1 MEALLI
7 DDHQFVNMGLASCLE
22 ETGRFS
28 VTRQAGTLGEAVRF
42 IEQAYEGTSYDESS
56 CEESSHGL
64 PSLIILDIMLGE
76 ENGLD
81 FLPFLKD
88 FCRKR
93 KRPMPQVIV
102 CSVLED
108 PIRIQTAL
116 ELGASGYIPKSG
128 SKADLLDAVD
138 KAMRGEVYI
147 SETYNEKI
155 NEACGIYTQLTK
167 RELEVYYLLKQN
179 KTNRQIA
186 KELDINIRT
195 IENYVSNIYFKMGIK
210 SRLDLLKR

>member
-7 DDHQFVNMGLASCLE
+7 DDHQVVNMGLASCLE
-22 ETGRFS
+22 ETGRF
-28 VTRQAGTLGEAVRF
+28 TAIRQASTLTEAVRF
-42 IEQAYEGTSYDESS
+42 IEQTDEDPFR
-56 CEESSHGL
+56 EL
-64 PSLIILDIMLGE
+64 PSLIMLDIMLGD

-81 FLPFLKD
+81 FLPFLTE
-88 FCRKR
+88 FCRKKER
-93 KRPMPQVIV
+93 TMPAVIV

-108 PIRIQTAL
+108 PILIQKAL
-116 ELGASGYIPKSG
+116 ELGASGYVPKSG
-128 SKADLLDAVD
+128 SKADLLDAID

-147 SETYNEKI
+147 SETHNDKI
-155 NEACGIYTQLTK
+155 NEASGIYTQLTK

-186 KELDINIRT
+186 KELNINIRT

-210 SRLDLLKR
+210 NRLELLKR